1 MIHSIGKQTPQ
12 GCCLPGG
19 AWEVL
24 LPHIPLNSSKAPEN
38 RFALNTTPCLLLTG
52 LVNYYLSLGGSLLD
66 LDETCFCSGPTA
78 CCEDSTPLLLSGCAL
93 GGAVSWEEAAAV
105 LRGVWDR
112 DRSWSRAFFSL
123 GTSEP
128 APVAVSLRV
137 PSWLGCWGPLP
148 KNHAPDL
155 VKISCCFRHK
165 LHTHIT
171 YLKKREQYKFSMP
184 FGNDISLSH

>member
-1 MIHSIGKQTPQ
+1 M
-12 GCCLPGG
+12 
-19 AWEVL
+19 
-24 LPHIPLNSSKAPEN
+24 
-38 RFALNTTPCLLLTG
+38 
-52 LVNYYLSLGGSLLD
+52 NYYLSLGGSLLD
-66 LDETCFCSGPTA
+66 LDAACFCSSPRA
-78 CCEDSTPLLLSGCAL
+78 CCEGSAPLLLSGCAP

-105 LRGVWDR
+105 LRGVCDR

-148 KNHAPDL
+148 KNQAPDL

-171 YLKKREQYKFSMP
+171 YSKKREQYKSSMP
-184 FGNDISLSH
+184 FGNKLLSSNILRKKWLLCS